1 MACLGDEGWCSVPKM
16 RLERLSLNEEQDGG
30 GVESDTDS
38 VQFPFEKVFPVY
50 AMVGFSRPG
59 SGSDLSVLNSG
70 RDPIWEAV
78 REEAKLEV
86 RVNVV
91 FIEFL
96 VWRSILLSLEAEI
109 FIDYRNLFSLRFNE
123 EFNSF
128 HLLYILYMFDLA
140 AEKEPILSSFLYAS
154 ILTHDCLEKA
164 LGFVLANRLQNPTL
178 LATQLLD
185 IFYDVIMND
194 KDIQRSIRLDLQ
206 AFKDRDPAC
215 LSYSSPLLHLKV
227 MCVCVCI
234 YMHCA
239 RKLMLCLFK
248 SFDWGYHSLQS
259 YRVAHALWKKGRTVL
274 AFALQ
279 SRISEVFGIDI
290 HPAARIGDGVLLDHG
305 TGVVIGETAVIG
317 NRVSLMH
324 GVTLGGTGKEIGDRH
339 PKVGEGALIG
349 ACVTILG
356 NINIGEG
363 AMIAACSLVLKEVPP
378 HSMIAGTPAKV
389 IGYVDEQDPS
399 LTMNHDAGKDFF
411 KHVAVTFGKGRPS
424 GKRSSFCWEG

>member
-16 RLERLSLNEEQDGG
+16 RLERLSLNDEQDGGG

-78 REEAKLEV
+78 REEAKLE
-86 RVNVV
+86 
-91 FIEFL
+91 
-96 VWRSILLSLEAEI
+96 
-109 FIDYRNLFSLRFNE
+109 
-123 EFNSF
+123 
-128 HLLYILYMFDLA
+128 

-194 KDIQRSIRLDLQ
+194 KDIQRSVRLDLQ

-215 LSYSSPLLHLKV
+215 LSYSSALLHLK
-227 MCVCVCI
+227 
-234 YMHCA
+234 
-239 RKLMLCLFK
+239 
-248 SFDWGYHSLQS
+248 GYHSLQS

-274 AFALQ
+274 AIALQ
-279 SRISEVFGIDI
+279 SRISEVLGIDI
-290 HPAARIGDGVLLDHG
+290 HPAARIGDGILLDHG

-324 GVTLGGTGKEIGDRH
+324 GVTLGGTGKGTGDRH

-356 NINIGEG
+356 NLNIGEG
-363 AMIAACSLVLKEVPP
+363 AMIAAGSLVLKEVPP

-411 KHVAVTFGKGRPS
+411 KHVAVTFGEGRPS
-424 GKRSSFCWEG
+424 GKCTSFFSVLSFCWEG